1 MSEDPSPPGLH
12 WSIKRSFVLYVA
24 RMADG
29 QILGSKGVQ
38 MTDASTFLWA
48 PTAFRQEPAALQM
61 EFGGAVTFGAHAGAL
76 SFRVADPHV
85 DLKPGRSLM
94 TVAGESAVRVP
105 FVDFHAEEQPTDETS
120 GALRRWVGTDV
131 RLAEEALAM
140 FAGYYGAGES
150 FDDLEIVLPWT

>member
-1 MSEDPSPPGLH
+1 MSENPSPPGLH

-29 QILGSKGVQ
+29 QILGSKGVR

-76 SFRVADPHV
+76 SFRVADPQV
-85 DLKPGRSLM
+85 ELRSGRSRM
-94 TVAGESAVRVP
+94 TVAAEGAGRVP
-105 FVDFHAEEQPTDETS
+105 FVDFRADEEPRDETS
-120 GALRRWVGTDV
+120 GSPRRWIGTDV
-131 RLAEEALAM
+131 RLAEEALPM